1 MRSATHR
8 MKTNGTQSDEE
19 LARAGIALGKQ
30 MNEPEVS
37 QFGFEL
43 LEAIANGE
51 DPQQRR
57 ARHVRRLNVY
67 FCRNYPQTALNGAN
81 LSGGSK
87 VLYRKAHR
95 VLLLAEQHSD
105 QILENL
111 AGDLVETIV
120 GRESMIEQ
128 LAAFERISNHDAQW
142 WQSIRPGAEA
152 HSGIKTSTPSLKV
165 IKSSPRKKAA
175 LLLLGSVV
183 SLVAAY
189 ALFLVFSLVSPRI
202 DREKAENRANT
213 LIKSSIKAD
222 DAPDSSI
229 SDHTATPQVTGI
241 IHGQKPKTATPQEE
255 AIKHNEQEDTQR
267 GEDGTT
273 MDRKEVRKALVNK
286 TARIDREKAENR
298 ANTLI
303 KSSIKA
309 HDSSDNS
316 ISDHTST
323 PQVIVHDQKPETATP
338 QDEAKKHKEQEDTQ
352 RGEDGTTMDG
362 KEVRKALPVEVRKA
376 IPAKFKGDFG
386 PW

>member
-1 MRSATHR
+1 
-8 MKTNGTQSDEE
+8 
-19 LARAGIALGKQ
+19 
-30 MNEPEVS
+30 
-37 QFGFEL
+37 
-43 LEAIANGE
+43 
-51 DPQQRR
+51 
-57 ARHVRRLNVY
+57 
-67 FCRNYPQTALNGAN
+67 
-81 LSGGSK
+81 
-87 VLYRKAHR
+87 LYRKAHR

-120 GRESMIEQ
+120 GKESMIEQ

-142 WQSIRPGAEA
+142 WQSIHAGAEV

-183 SLVAAY
+183 LLVAAY
-189 ALFLVFSLVSPRI
+189 ALFPVFSPVS
-202 DREKAENRANT
+202 A
-213 LIKSSIKAD
+213 
-222 DAPDSSI
+222 
-229 SDHTATPQVTGI
+229 
-241 IHGQKPKTATPQEE
+241 
-255 AIKHNEQEDTQR
+255 
-267 GEDGTT
+267 
-273 MDRKEVRKALVNK
+273 
-286 TARIDREKAENR
+286 TARIDREEAENR

-309 HDSSDNS
+309 HDSPDNS

-338 QDEAKKHKEQEDTQ
+338 QDEAVKHNEQEDTQ
-352 RGEDGTTMDG
+352 RGEDGTTMEG

-376 IPAKFKGDFG
+376 IPAKFKGNFG

>member
-1 MRSATHR
+1 MWTLGVSRQTRAESTNVLDTEMEDKCVPQR
-8 MKTNGTQSDEE
+8 TMKTNGTQSDEE

-67 FCRNYPQTALNGAN
+67 LCRNYPQTALADAN
-81 LSGGSK
+81 LSCGSR
-87 VLYRKAHR
+87 VMYRKAHR

-142 WQSIRPGAEA
+142 SQSIRAGAEA

-183 SLVAAY
+183 LLVAAY
-189 ALFLVFSLVSPRI
+189 ALFLVFSPVS
-202 DREKAENRANT
+202 A
-213 LIKSSIKAD
+213 
-222 DAPDSSI
+222 
-229 SDHTATPQVTGI
+229 
-241 IHGQKPKTATPQEE
+241 
-255 AIKHNEQEDTQR
+255 
-267 GEDGTT
+267 
-273 MDRKEVRKALVNK
+273 

-309 HDSSDNS
+309 HDSPDNS
-316 ISDHTST
+316 ISDHTSR

-338 QDEAKKHKEQEDTQ
+338 QDEAIKPDEQGDTQ
-352 RGEDGTTMDG
+352 RGKDGTTVHG

>member
-1 MRSATHR
+1 
-8 MKTNGTQSDEE
+8 MKMNGRQSNDTQSDEQ

-67 FCRNYPQTALNGAN
+67 FCRKYPQTALNDAN
-81 LSGGSK
+81 LSGGSR

-105 QILENL
+105 RILENL

-142 WQSIRPGAEA
+142 WQSIHAGAEP
-152 HSGIKTSTPSLKV
+152 HSGIETSTPSLEV
-165 IKSSPRKKAA
+165 INSSPRKKAA

-183 SLVAAY
+183 LLVAAY
-189 ALFLVFSLVSPRI
+189 ALFLVFSPVS
-202 DREKAENRANT
+202 A
-213 LIKSSIKAD
+213 
-222 DAPDSSI
+222 
-229 SDHTATPQVTGI
+229 
-241 IHGQKPKTATPQEE
+241 
-255 AIKHNEQEDTQR
+255 
-267 GEDGTT
+267 
-273 MDRKEVRKALVNK
+273 

-303 KSSIKA
+303 KSSSKA
-309 HDSSDNS
+309 HDSPDSS

-323 PQVIVHDQKPETATP
+323 PQVSVRDQKPETATP
-338 QDEAKKHKEQEDTQ
+338 QDEAIKHKEQEDTQ
-352 RGEDGTTMDG
+352 RGEDGTTMEG

>member
-43 LEAIANGE
+43 LEAIAKGE

-152 HSGIKTSTPSLKV
+152 HSGIKTSTPSLEV

-183 SLVAAY
+183 LLVAAY
-189 ALFLVFSLVSPRI
+189 ALFLVFSPVS
-202 DREKAENRANT
+202 A
-213 LIKSSIKAD
+213 
-222 DAPDSSI
+222 
-229 SDHTATPQVTGI
+229 
-241 IHGQKPKTATPQEE
+241 
-255 AIKHNEQEDTQR
+255 
-267 GEDGTT
+267 
-273 MDRKEVRKALVNK
+273 

-309 HDSSDNS
+309 HDSPDNS
-316 ISDHTST
+316 ISDHTSR

-338 QDEAKKHKEQEDTQ
+338 QDEAIKHNEQEDTQ

>member
-1 MRSATHR
+1 
-8 MKTNGTQSDEE
+8 MKMNGTQSDEE

-57 ARHVRRLNVY
+57 ARHIRRLNVH
-67 FCRNYPQTALNGAN
+67 FCRNYPQTALADAN
-81 LSGGSK
+81 LSCGSR
-87 VLYRKAHR
+87 VMYRKAHR

-105 QILENL
+105 QALENL

-142 WQSIRPGAEA
+142 WQSIHAGAEA
-152 HSGIKTSTPSLKV
+152 HSGIKTSTPSSEV
-165 IKSSPRKKAA
+165 IKNSPRKKAA

-183 SLVAAY
+183 LLVAAY
-189 ALFLVFSLVSPRI
+189 ALFLVFSPVSATARI

-213 LIKSSIKAD
+213 LSKSSIKAHD
-222 DAPDSSI
+222 SPDSSI
-229 SDHTATPQVTGI
+229 SDHTSTPQVSDTIQSQKTAATPQD
-241 IHGQKPKTATPQEE
+241 E
-255 AIKHNEQEDTQR
+255 AIKHNQEDTQR

-273 MDRKEVRKALVNK
+273 MGGREVRKALASK

-298 ANTLI
+298 ANTSS

-309 HDSSDNS
+309 HDSPDSSN
-316 ISDHTST
+316 SDHTST
-323 PQVIVHDQKPETATP
+323 PQVGGTIQSQKPKTAATP
-338 QDEAKKHKEQEDTQ
+338 QDEAIKHNQQEDIQ
-352 RGEDGTTMDG
+352 RGEDGTTMG

-386 PW
+386 SW

>member
-1 MRSATHR
+1 M
-8 MKTNGTQSDEE
+8 NGTQSDEE

-43 LEAIANGE
+43 LEVIANGE

-67 FCRNYPQTALNGAN
+67 FCRNHPQAALDDAN
-81 LSGGSK
+81 LSCGSR
-87 VLYRKAHR
+87 VMYWKAHR
-95 VLLLAEQHSD
+95 VLLLAEQHND

-142 WQSIRPGAEA
+142 WQSIRAGAEA

-165 IKSSPRKKAA
+165 VKSSPWKKAA
-175 LLLLGSVV
+175 LLLLGLVV
-183 SLVAAY
+183 LLVAAY
-189 ALFLVFSLVSPRI
+189 ALVLVFSLVRI
-202 DREKAENRANT
+202 
-213 LIKSSIKAD
+213 
-222 DAPDSSI
+222 
-229 SDHTATPQVTGI
+229 HV
-241 IHGQKPKTATPQEE
+241 
-255 AIKHNEQEDTQR
+255 DTRQI
-267 GEDGTT
+267 E
-273 MDRKEVRKALVNK
+273 M
-286 TARIDREKAENR
+286 
-298 ANTLI
+298 I

-309 HDSSDNS
+309 HDSPDDS

-338 QDEAKKHKEQEDTQ
+338 QDEAIKHNEQEDTQ
-352 RGEDGTTMDG
+352 RGEDGTTMNG
-362 KEVRKALPVEVRKA
+362 KQVRKALPVEVRKA